1 MPSKSWGS
9 VVTKQDVRQYYQ
21 PDVEGILNGFP
32 VTLTENDF
40 EEYQWWMSRLLQEN
54 EIVLL
59 GAFMGSGKTAT
70 SLHAF
75 HALWKKGAARK
86 ALVIAPLNVAKDT
99 WPDEIMAWDFARE
112 LHYSVIVGDEDT
124 RFEAVA
130 EEADVYIINRENL
143 RWLYETKGIR
153 WFDQFDVLIYDEAS
167 RLKAGNKRTKPNTR
181 KDGSVSR
188 RRLSEFGY
196 LGKIRSKF
204 KWKWELA
211 GTPNPNGIIDL
222 WGPIY
227 ILDKG
232 ERLGTSRTKFL
243 ERWFRYN
250 IYTRTYEPFDHSEEQ
265 VMDRLKGV
273 FYYLREEDYL
283 DLPPLQVID
292 RWVNLSPKHMKMYR
306 NFEKTLALDEYDVEA
321 ANNAVLCNKLLQFAN
336 GSVYAE
342 EDDPEEDYDPNR
354 KPVAKHVHNRK
365 LDELGSVFEEAAGR
379 PVLIAYS
386 YKFDIHAI
394 KKRYPWVRAYGE
406 TPNDLKEWNSGKLP
420 AMILHPAS
428 AGHGLNFQHGG
439 NIAVWYG
446 LNWSLELYQQFN
458 KRLHRRGQKGA
469 FVRLYRILARGT
481 HDARV
486 SEVLTDKA
494 INQDRITDTVR
505 VRLEDIRRA
514 A

>member
-1 MPSKSWGS
+1 MAKGDTRIYLQPEAEA
-9 VVTKQDVRQYYQ
+9 VV
-21 PDVEGILNGFP
+21 NGFP

-40 EEYQWWMSRLLQEN
+40 EEYQWWMSRLLQKN

-70 SLHAF
+70 TLHAF
-75 HALWKKGAARK
+75 HKLWKTGKARR

-99 WPDEIMAWDFARE
+99 WPDEIMCWDFARE
-112 LHYSVIVGDEDT
+112 LHYSVIAGDEDT
-124 RFEAVA
+124 RSKALE
-130 EEADVYIINRENL
+130 EEADVFIINRENL
-143 RWLYETKGIR
+143 RWLYEKKGIR
-153 WFDQFDVLIYDEAS
+153 WFRQFDVLIYDEAS
-167 RLKAGNKRTKPNTR
+167 RLKAGNKRTTPNVR
-181 KDGSVSR
+181 KDGSVSQ

-196 LGKIRSKF
+196 VGKIRHQF
-204 KWKWELA
+204 KWVWELA

-232 ERLGTSRTKFL
+232 ERLGRSLTKFR
-243 ERWFRYN
+243 ERWFRHN
-250 IYTRTYEPFDHSEEQ
+250 QYTRKWEPFDHSEGE
-265 VMDRLKGV
+265 VMSRLKDV
-273 FYYLREEDYL
+273 FYCLKEEDYL
-283 DLPPLQVID
+283 KLPPLQVVD
-292 RWVNLSPKHMKMYR
+292 RWVRLDPKHMKMYR
-306 NFEKTLALDEYDVEA
+306 DFEKTLALEEYDVEA
-321 ANNAVLCNKLLQFAN
+321 ANNAILCNKLLQFAN
-336 GSVYAE
+336 GSIYAE
-342 EDDPEEDYDPNR
+342 DDDPEEAWNPNR

-365 LDELGSVFEEAAGR
+365 LDELGSIFEEAAGR

-394 KKRYPWVRAYGE
+394 KKRFPWVRAYGE
-406 TPNDLKEWNSGKLP
+406 TPNDIRDWNAGKLR

-458 KRLHRRGQKGA
+458 KRLHRRGQKGS
-469 FVRLYRILARGT
+469 FVRLYRILARDT
-481 HDARV
+481 NDARV
-486 SEVLTDKA
+486 AENLESKA
-494 INQDRITDTVR
+494 VTQDRITDAVR
-505 VRLEDIRRA
+505 VRIEDIRRA